1 MKKLEKRWLQT
12 QSIITR
18 FFIVCL
24 LVVLVLN
31 VITPVKTT
39 SEMENRGLAQRP
51 TLSWETL
58 WDGSF
63 FKNYQTFESDQFV
76 GRNNWIHFNYLI
88 QKLSGVR
95 KIQDVYLCHDQLM
108 EEMPEPNQTQL
119 KRNIQAINDFANA
132 HKDINMQMVL
142 APNAISVQSDRL
154 PAFADVKDQESEMN
168 QITKD
173 LSIQSV
179 DVNSA
184 LKKHKD
190 EYIYYKSDHHW
201 TSLGAYYAAH
211 AFNSNIQLNQY
222 DKREVSNSFQGTLAS
237 KVGSINIKDEV
248 DIYTPKKT
256 CNYLVTYNSSNK
268 QTRSIYNSK
277 AFHQRDV
284 YQVFFGGNEGMIN
297 ISINNNSDKHLLLIK
312 DSYANSLVQF
322 LLPYYR
328 TITIIDPRYYYDDL
342 AQQMNK
348 DMITDVLF
356 VYNTNTFVQDTSLA
370 DCLGY

>member
-201 TSLGAYYAAH
+201 TSLAA
-211 AFNSNIQLNQY
+211 
-222 DKREVSNSFQGTLAS
+222 
-237 KVGSINIKDEV
+237 
-248 DIYTPKKT
+248 
-256 CNYLVTYNSSNK
+256 
-268 QTRSIYNSK
+268 
-277 AFHQRDV
+277 
-284 YQVFFGGNEGMIN
+284 
-297 ISINNNSDKHLLLIK
+297 
-312 DSYANSLVQF
+312 
-322 LLPYYR
+322 
-328 TITIIDPRYYYDDL
+328 
-342 AQQMNK
+342 
-348 DMITDVLF
+348 
-356 VYNTNTFVQDTSLA
+356 
-370 DCLGY
+370 

>member
-190 EYIYYKSDHHW
+190 EYIYYKSD
-201 TSLGAYYAAH
+201 
-211 AFNSNIQLNQY
+211 LNQY

-342 AQQMNK
+342 DQQMNK
-348 DMITDVLF
+348 DIITDVLF

>member
-1 MKKLEKRWLQT
+1 MKKFEKLWIQT
-12 QSIITR
+12 QKTITR
-18 FFIVCL
+18 FFVACL

-31 VITPVKTT
+31 VLTPVNKT

-51 TLSWETL
+51 NFNWTTLR
-58 WDGSF
+58 DGSF

-76 GRNNWIHFNYLI
+76 GRNSWIHLNYLI
-88 QKLSGVR
+88 QKVSGVR

-142 APNAISVQSDRL
+142 APNAISVQADRL

-211 AFNSNIQLNQY
+211 AINSNIQLNQY

-342 AQQMNK
+342 DQQMNK
-348 DMITDVLF
+348 DIITNVLF

>member
-12 QSIITR
+12 QGIITK

-31 VITPVKTT
+31 VLTPVKKT

-51 TLSWETL
+51 TLSWVTL
-58 WDGSF
+58 SDGSF

-76 GRNNWIHFNYLI
+76 ARNGWIHLNYLM
-88 QKLSGVR
+88 QKFSGVR

-108 EEMPEPNQTQL
+108 EEMPQPNQTQL
-119 KRNIQAINDFANA
+119 KRNINAINQFASA
-132 HKDINMQMVL
+132 HKDVNMQMVL
-142 APNAISVQSDRL
+142 APNAISVQDDRL
-154 PAFADVKDQESEMN
+154 PAFATADDQESEMN
-168 QITKD
+168 QIVKA
-173 LSIQSV
+173 LSISSV

-184 LKKHKD
+184 LKKHKN

-211 AFNSNIQLNQY
+211 AINTNIQLNQY
-222 DKREVSNSFQGTLAS
+222 QKREVSNSFQGTLAS

-248 DIYTPKKT
+248 DIYTPKQK
-256 CNYLVTYNSSNK
+256 CDYIVTYGSSNK

-277 AFHQRDV
+277 AFDHKDT

-297 ISINNNSDKHLLLIK
+297 ISINNDSDKHLLLIK

-342 AQQMNK
+342 DQQMNK
-348 DMITDVLF
+348 DIITDVLF